1 MTKILIDTFHGGL
14 AQDTRDFTTTEAVS
28 SGGFVVSK
36 TALTPA
42 RETIKESGQNGGT
55 DPSGLFLSGF
65 IVDETTGYILA
76 NGYSTTSSAVST
88 LWAKDSSTDITKG
101 FQKEAVSTATYIP
114 NTLVMYKGK
123 PFAVGK
129 DGSNAPQLIEWTS
142 YIATSIR
149 GTGTAGIPTYIPQPV
164 VHPEDNILYFAYANK
179 VYSWDGSTFRTVQT
193 VPESREITS
202 LKALEGYLII
212 GTRSLTSYGTSIA
225 YIWGRDYSLAT
236 FQGSV
241 NFGQGDLLILTVIDN
256 SLYGVSYVG
265 YNPLSSNFTRR
276 LVVRGYDGGDAIK
289 LKEIEIA
296 DTQDLKNLR
305 VEKDGKCYFTS
316 SQNSDSLWVLGK
328 NINGKLFIDR
338 DRFIFNGEEV
348 QTIYSFGMVGDY
360 LFADIRDGV
369 MTTDEVWY
377 TKNTDTYSGTAYREF
392 LLNHGMTHE
401 DRNKKKQL
409 KGAKVMWEAQTGDV
423 VASTVSLELSVDG
436 GSYEEILTDS
446 AISGLH
452 LTHTSRKTD
461 STQFDAGREI
471 QLQVKS
477 QGGAKVISVE
487 YEYDNLEQK

>member
-14 AQDTRDFTTTEAVS
+14 AQDIRDFTSTEAVS

-42 RETIKESGQNGGT
+42 RETIHDTTQ
-55 DPSGLFLSGF
+55 DDVLLSGF
-65 IVDETTGYILA
+65 IVDETNGYIIA
-76 NGYSTTSSAVST
+76 NGNSTSVSAFST
-88 LWAKDSSTDITKG
+88 LYAKLSSTDITVG
-101 FQKEAVSTATYIP
+101 WQKQGVSSSIYIS
-114 NTLVMYKGK
+114 NTLLMYKGK

-129 DGSNAPQLIEWTS
+129 DGSGKPQLIQWGVYATPT
-142 YIATSIR
+142 IA
-149 GTGTAGIPTYIPQPV
+149 GTDAVAPAFTPTYVPQPV

-236 FQGSV
+236 FQGSI

-296 DTQDLKNLR
+296 DTQDLKNIR

-377 TKNTDTYSGTAYREF
+377 TKNTDTYSGTAFREF

-409 KGAKVMWEAQTGDV
+409 KGAKVMWQAQTGDA

-436 GSYEEILTDS
+436 ANYEEILTDS
-446 AISGLH
+446 ATSGLH

>member
-14 AQDTRDFTTTEAVS
+14 AQDIRDFTTTEAVS

-42 RETIKESGQNGGT
+42 REVIHDTTQDGVY
-55 DPSGLFLSGF
+55 LSGF
-65 IVDETTGYILA
+65 IVDETTGWILA
-76 NGYSTTSSAVST
+76 NGYSTTSSAFST
-88 LWAKDSSTDITKG
+88 LYAKLSSTDITVGWGKQG
-101 FQKEAVSTATYIP
+101 VSSSVYIA
-114 NTLVMYKGK
+114 NTLLMYKGK

-129 DGSNAPQLIEWTS
+129 DGSGKPQLIQWGS
-142 YIATSIR
+142 YSSPTIA
-149 GTGTAGIPTYIPQPV
+149 GTAALAPDFIPTYVPQPV

-193 VPESREITS
+193 VPDNREITS

-212 GTRSLTSYGTSIA
+212 GTRSRTSYGTSIA

-236 FQGSV
+236 FQGSI
-241 NFGQGDLLILTVIDN
+241 NFGQGDLLILTVIEN
-256 SLYGVSYVG
+256 SLYGISYNG
-265 YNPLSSNFTRR
+265 YNPLSSNLTRKIT
-276 LVVRGYDGGDAIK
+276 VRGYDGGDAVK
-289 LKEIEIA
+289 LKEIDIA
-296 DTQDLKNLR
+296 NNQDLKNLR

-369 MTTDEVWY
+369 MTDDEIWY
-377 TKNTDTYSGTAYREF
+377 TKNTDAYSGTAYREF

-409 KGAKVMWEAQTGDV
+409 KGAKVMWEAQTGDA

-436 GSYEEILTDS
+436 ANYEEILTDS
-446 AISGLH
+446 ATSGLH